1 MKSGKQTVK
10 TSRFFLLILIV
21 SITNNI
27 FAQKNVISVF
37 GIQGSAYINE
47 RITPKEAMQEAIID
61 AKKNALMKAGIGEY
75 LKSSQLLISSSV
87 DNKKSAD
94 FINSEVQSQ
103 MEGEIL
109 SFVVLD
115 TITNVVG
122 KQIQYIV
129 TIDAKIIKYQVKPDP
144 NFNVNILGIK
154 NVYNRNDLLY
164 FSVISSV
171 DSYLNL
177 FTWTD
182 EEVSLVYPN
191 SREDQILLKAGQ
203 TYLFPSKSNN
213 YIMSTENKEYEE
225 SKLVFIF
232 TKSPMKFIQFNSNGI
247 SKPETVISW
256 INAIPLD
263 QRKKVNIPIL
273 IQ

>member
-1 MKSGKQTVK
+1 
-10 TSRFFLLILIV
+10 
-21 SITNNI
+21 
-27 FAQKNVISVF
+27 
-37 GIQGSAYINE
+37 
-47 RITPKEAMQEAIID
+47 
-61 AKKNALMKAGIGEY
+61 
-75 LKSSQLLISSSV
+75 
-87 DNKKSAD
+87 
-94 FINSEVQSQ
+94 
-103 MEGEIL
+103 
-109 SFVVLD
+109 
-115 TITNVVG
+115 
-122 KQIQYIV
+122 
-129 TIDAKIIKYQVKPDP
+129 
-144 NFNVNILGIK
+144 
-154 NVYNRNDLLY
+154 VYNRNDLLY

-247 SKPETVISW
+247 SNPETVISW